1 MALQV
6 SKALKGMVAL
16 YLSGMLQPKPTSSL
30 VPV

>member
-6 SKALKGMVAL
+6 SKALKGMVA
-16 YLSGMLQPKPTSSL
+16 LSGMLQPKPTSSL